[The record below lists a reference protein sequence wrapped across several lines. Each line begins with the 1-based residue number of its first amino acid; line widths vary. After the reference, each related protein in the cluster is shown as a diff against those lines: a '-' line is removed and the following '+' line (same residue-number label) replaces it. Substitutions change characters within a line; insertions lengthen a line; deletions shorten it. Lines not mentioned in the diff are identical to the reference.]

1 VLLIVTNSNDATV
14 DFALPAIAARGI
26 EHRRL
31 NTDEYPGQ
39 VGIFAG
45 STTSR
50 LALQDG
56 PVDLEAL
63 SAIWWRRPTPPRID
77 GREPAVARWAE
88 SEARAALDGLWPA
101 AETTRWVN
109 HPERNRRGQDKIRSL
124 RLAARLGLRSPEWI
138 VTNEPTAAK
147 KFADEHPGGIIAKAI
162 VAGRIDDCRTL
173 WSTAIEDLSAL
184 EAIGPEPSFLQRLV
198 AKRHDVRVTV
208 IGEHAFPVRIDASHD
223 PDGAVDWRR
232 SEPTN
237 VIYQPS
243 SITPTIEHGC
253 LQMMR
258 ELGLQFATFDFAVD
272 HASEYHYLE
281 INPNGQWAWIERETG
296 LPLAEHLAALLDA

>member
-1 VLLIVTNSNDATV
+1 VLLIVTNSDDATV
-14 DFALPAIAARGI
+14 DFALPAIVARGL

-45 STTSR
+45 PTTSR
-50 LALQDG
+50 LALHGGQ
-56 PVDLEAL
+56 VDLEGL

-77 GREPAVARWAE
+77 GREPAVTRWAE

-101 AETTRWVN
+101 ANTTRWVN
-109 HPERNRRGQDKIRSL
+109 HPEHNGRGQDKIRSL
-124 RLAARLGLRSPEWI
+124 RLAARVGLRSPEWI
-138 VTNEPTAAK
+138 VTNEPKAGK
-147 KFADEHPGGIIAKAI
+147 EFAEGQPDGIIAKAI
-162 VAGRIDDCRTL
+162 VAGRIDDRRTL
-173 WSTAIEDLSAL
+173 WSTRIEDLSAL
-184 EAIGPEPSFLQRLV
+184 EAIGPEPCFLQRLV

-208 IGEHAFPVRIDASHD
+208 IGEQVFPVRIDASHD

-232 SEPTN
+232 AEPAN
-237 VIYQPS
+237 VIYEPS
-243 SITPTIEHGC
+243 SIAPGIEQGC
-253 LQMMR
+253 LRMMR

-272 HASEYHYLE
+272 QASEHHYLE

-296 LPLAEHLAALLDA
+296 LPLAEHLAELLDA